1 MADLVCERCGNSD
14 PRLFAYRKGKP
25 YCRACLSFSGR
36 QADKTY
42 RIKEGIRLSLSYPL
56 SPRQEA
62 CAQKALS
69 LLESGKDVLIHA
81 VTGAGKTELV
91 YPAMARYLEMGL
103 HVGFATPRRDVV
115 IDLLPRIQEAF
126 PMAEVIAVYGGH
138 TQKLEGDIIVLTA
151 HQLYRYEAYFD
162 LLVFDEID
170 AFPYRGDKML
180 NRFYHK
186 SIRGKSILLSA
197 TPSMSDIHDI
207 ESKGGVVLDLFERY
221 HGGKLPLP
229 QVIICHSLLLHK
241 RCLDL
246 LSKLLDQEKPVF
258 VFVPTI
264 AQGRTLFAYLSFFL
278 DGGGF
283 VSSKETGRQQDI
295 ALFKAGRLRY
305 LVTTSILERG
315 VTVKA
320 LQVIVFDSANPI
332 FDAKALVQIAG
343 RVGRKQ
349 DCRDGEVYFLAD
361 VFSSEMK
368 EAIDEIR
375 NCNRKAFVPVLPKTV

>member
-1 MADLVCERCGNSD
+1 MADLICERCGNSD

-42 RIKEGIRLSLSYPL
+42 RVKEGIRLSLSYPL

-180 NRFYHK
+180 NRFYLK

-207 ESKGGVVLDLFERY
+207 ESKGGVVLDLFEIGARLVVEGTVLFRFLVET
-221 HGGKLPLP
+221 HV
-229 QVIICHSLLLHK
+229 QRVERAQASLFDILFFAPALV
-241 RCLDL
+241 RGNEFSELRAVVAEVVDA
-246 LSKLLDQEKPVF
+246 DGR
-258 VFVPTI
+258 I
-264 AQGRTLFAYLSFFL
+264 AQKLMQFIERAAEHGRGEMPDMEGFCDVDGRIVYADGFALSLVGSAVTF
-278 DGGGF
+278 
-283 VSSKETGRQQDI
+283 
-295 ALFKAGRLRY
+295 ALFQNFAQRFPCPEGA
-305 LVTTSILERG
+305 VDLE
-315 VTVKA
+315 
-320 LQVIVFDSANPI
+320 I
-332 FDAKALVQIAG
+332 QIAVDRG
-343 RVGRKQ
+343 H
-349 DCRDGEVYFLAD
+349 L
-361 VFSSEMK
+361 
-368 EAIDEIR
+368 
-375 NCNRKAFVPVLPKTV
+375 